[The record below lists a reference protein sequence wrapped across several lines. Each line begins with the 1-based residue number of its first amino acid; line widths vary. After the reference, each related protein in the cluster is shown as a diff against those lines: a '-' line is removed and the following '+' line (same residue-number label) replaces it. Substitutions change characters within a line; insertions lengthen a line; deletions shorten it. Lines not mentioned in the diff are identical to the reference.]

1 MITVEIIVTFVTM
14 ISYANDSTDI
24 MSDYNVVVLKYD
36 TDKRFIGGM
45 ILTADSDEVM
55 INDMTVSC
63 DKKVT
68 TVDGTVMVPINSLCN
83 HITQHIFQ
91 QKSFF
96 CLR

>member
-1 MITVEIIVTFVTM
+1 M

-24 MSDYNVVVLKYD
+24 MSDYNAVVSKYD
-36 TDKRFIGGM
+36 TDKRFIGGV

-68 TVDGTVMVPINSLCN
+68 TVDGTVMVPINSLCD
-83 HITQHIFQ
+83 HITRHIFQ